1 MLLLVQFSILLEA
14 SLGVTVAVSVCVV
27 LSAEKVSDVLLRE
40 TPVTR
45 MGADTVTEH
54 VALMLLPSVALAV
67 IVAVPLPFDVT
78 TPLLLTVATLV
89 LLLVQVSFLLAALLG
104 VTVAVSVCVVL
115 SAVKVSEV
123 LLREMPSTGIVT
135 VTVHVA
141 LMLLP
146 SLALAVIVAVPLPFA
161 VTTPRLLMRLV
172 TVATSGLLL
181 VHSRFLLAAL
191 LGVTVAVSVSLLS
204 MAEKFSEV
212 LLREIPTTG
221 MPTVTVHVA
230 LVLLPSVALAV
241 IVAVPLPFDVTTPL
255 LLTVATLLLLLVHS
269 RFLLAAL
276 LGVTVAVSVC
286 VVLSA
291 EKVSDVLLR
300 KTPAAGMGVDTV
312 TVHVALLLLPS
323 VALAVIV
330 AVPLP
335 FDVTTPLLLTVAT
348 LVLLLVQVSV
358 LLAALLGVTIAVS
371 VCVVLSAE
379 KESDV
384 ILRETPVTR
393 MGVDTVTEH
402 VALLLLP
409 SVVVAVMVAVP

>member
-1 MLLLVQFSILLEA
+1 M
-14 SLGVTVAVSVCVV
+14 TVAVSVCVE
-27 LSAEKVSDVLLRE
+27 LGAEK
-40 TPVTR
+40 
-45 MGADTVTEH
+45 
-54 VALMLLPSVALAV
+54 
-67 IVAVPLPFDVT
+67 
-78 TPLLLTVATLV
+78 
-89 LLLVQVSFLLAALLG
+89 
-104 VTVAVSVCVVL
+104 
-115 SAVKVSEV
+115 K
-123 LLREMPSTGIVT
+123 
-135 VTVHVA
+135 
-141 LMLLP
+141 
-146 SLALAVIVAVPLPFA
+146 
-161 VTTPRLLMRLV
+161 
-172 TVATSGLLL
+172 
-181 VHSRFLLAAL
+181 
-191 LGVTVAVSVSLLS
+191 
-204 MAEKFSEV
+204 SEV
-212 LLREIPTTG
+212 LLREILETRVG
-221 MPTVTVHVA
+221 ADTVTVHFA
-230 LVLLPSVALAV
+230 LLLLPSVVVAV

-409 SVVVAVMVAVP
+409 SVVVAVIVAVPLPFAVTTPLLLMVATLVLLLVHLRFLFVALSGLTVAVSVCVALSVEKFRDVLLRETPVTRMGVDTVTEHVALLLLPSVVVAVMVAVP